1 MAGPAPTP
9 NAGSTGLAPN
19 VAGAL
24 AYLLGPI
31 TGVLF
36 LVIEKNSPFVRFHAL
51 QSIVFG
57 VIWMVFWIVLS
68 VISGVVPVLGW
79 IVGFL
84 ISIVAGLG
92 GLVLWLLLMWKAY
105 QGQEWELPV
114 AGPIAR
120 KQMGGI
126 TV

>member
-9 NAGSTGLAPN
+9 NPGTGLAPN

-24 AYLLGPI
+24 SYLLGPI

-36 LVIEKNSPFVRFHAL
+36 LVLEKGSSFVRFHAM

-57 VIWMVFWIVLS
+57 VLWIIFWIALS
-68 VISGVVPVLGW
+68 VISGLVPVLGW
-79 IVGFL
+79 IAGFL
-84 ISIVAGLG
+84 ISAVAGLG

-105 QGQEWELPV
+105 QGQEWELPI

-120 KQMGGI
+120 KQAGSV

>member
-1 MAGPAPTP
+1 MAGPAQTP
-9 NAGSTGLAPN
+9 NAGTGLAPN

-24 AYLLGPI
+24 AYILGPI

-36 LVIEKNSPFVRFHAL
+36 LLIEKNNQFVRFHAL

-57 VIWMVFWIVLS
+57 VIWIIFWIVLS

-79 IVGFL
+79 IAGFL
-84 ISIVAGLG
+84 LSIVAGLG
-92 GLVLWLLLMWKAY
+92 GLILWLLLMWKAY
-105 QGQEWELPV
+105 QGQEWEMPI

-120 KQMGGI
+120 KQMGSI

>member
-1 MAGPAPTP
+1 MSAPAPNT
-9 NAGSTGLAPN
+9 GTGLAPN

-36 LVIEKNSPFVRFHAL
+36 LVLEKNSPFVRFHAL

-57 VIWMVFWIVLS
+57 VLWMIFWIALTVLS
-68 VISGVVPVLGW
+68 NVVPVLGW

-92 GLVLWLLLMWKAY
+92 GLVLWLLLMYKAY
-105 QGQEWELPV
+105 QGQEWELPI

-120 KQMGGI
+120 KQMGV

>member
-1 MAGPAPTP
+1 MAGPAQTP
-9 NAGSTGLAPN
+9 NAGTGLAPN

-24 AYLLGPI
+24 SYLLGPI

-36 LVIEKNSPFVRFHAL
+36 LVLEKSSSFVRFHAM

-57 VIWMVFWIVLS
+57 VLWIIFWIALTVLS
-68 VISGVVPVLGW
+68 NVVPVLGW
-79 IVGFL
+79 IAGFL

-120 KQMGGI
+120 KQVGSI

>member
-1 MAGPAPTP
+1 MAAPGPTP
-9 NAGSTGLAPN
+9 NAGTGLAPN

-36 LVIEKNSPFVRFHAL
+36 LVLEKGSSFVRFHAM

-57 VIWMVFWIVLS
+57 VLWIIFWIALTI
-68 VISGVVPVLGW
+68 ISNVVPVLGW

-92 GLVLWLLLMWKAY
+92 GLILWLLLMYKAY
-105 QGQEWELPV
+105 QGQEWELPI

-120 KQMGGI
+120 KQVGGV

>member
-1 MAGPAPTP
+1 MAGPAPTTP
-9 NAGSTGLAPN
+9 NAGTGLAPN

-24 AYLLGPI
+24 SYLLGPI
-31 TGVLF
+31 TGIVF
-36 LVIEKNSPFVRFHAL
+36 LVIEKNSPFVRFHAM

-57 VIWMVFWIVLS
+57 VLWIIFWIALTVVS
-68 VISGVVPVLGW
+68 NVVPVLGW

-105 QGQEWELPV
+105 QGQEWEMPI

-120 KQMGGI
+120 KQMGRV

>member
-1 MAGPAPTP
+1 MTGPAQTPTP
-9 NAGSTGLAPN
+9 GSTGLAPN

-36 LVIEKNSPFVRFHAL
+36 LLIEKNSPFVRFHAL

-57 VIWMVFWIVLS
+57 VIWIIFWIVLS

-79 IVGFL
+79 LVGFL

-120 KQMGGI
+120 KQMGV

>member
-1 MAGPAPTP
+1 MAGPAQTP
-9 NAGSTGLAPN
+9 NAGTGLAPN

-36 LVIEKNSPFVRFHAL
+36 LILEKNSSFVRFHAL

-57 VIWMVFWIVLS
+57 VIWIIFWIALS

-92 GLVLWLLLMWKAY
+92 GLVLWLLLMYKAY
-105 QGQEWELPV
+105 QGQEWEMPI

-120 KQMGGI
+120 KQMRGV

>member
-1 MAGPAPTP
+1 MAGPAPAP
-9 NAGSTGLAPN
+9 NSGTGLAPN

-31 TGVLF
+31 TGIVF
-36 LVIEKNSPFVRFHAL
+36 LLIEKNSAFVRFHAV

-57 VIWMVFWIVLS
+57 VIWIIFWIVLS
-68 VISGVVPVLGW
+68 VISSVVPVLGW

-92 GLVLWLLLMWKAY
+92 GLVLWLLLMYKAY

-120 KQMGGI
+120 KQMGNI

>member
-1 MAGPAPTP
+1 MAGPAQTP
-9 NAGSTGLAPN
+9 NAGTGLAPN

-31 TGVLF
+31 TGELF
-36 LVIEKNSPFVRFHAL
+36 LILEKNSSFVRFHAL

-57 VIWMVFWIVLS
+57 VIWIIFWIALS
-68 VISGVVPVLGW
+68 VISSVVPVLGW

-92 GLVLWLLLMWKAY
+92 GLILWLLLMYKAY
-105 QGQEWELPV
+105 QGQEWEMPI
-114 AGPIAR
+114 AGGIAR
-120 KQMGGI
+120 KQMGG
-126 TV
+126 VRV

>member
-1 MAGPAPTP
+1 MAGPAPTQ
-9 NAGSTGLAPN
+9 NAGTGLAPN

-36 LVIEKNSPFVRFHAL
+36 LILEKNSPFVRFHAL

-57 VIWMVFWIVLS
+57 VLWIIFWIVLS

-92 GLVLWLLLMWKAY
+92 GLVLWLLLMYKAY
-105 QGQEWELPV
+105 QGQEWELPI
-114 AGPIAR
+114 AGPIDR

>member
-1 MAGPAPTP
+1 
-9 NAGSTGLAPN
+9 

-36 LVIEKNSPFVRFHAL
+36 LLIEKNSPFVRFHAL

-57 VIWMVFWIVLS
+57 VIWMIFWIVLS

-79 IVGFL
+79 VVGFL

-92 GLVLWLLLMWKAY
+92 GLVIWLLLMWKAY

-120 KQMGGI
+120 KQMGV